1 MSDFSTTTAFR
12 LIRRLA
18 LGEKSTAMYLLI
30 HEDGE
35 QPIVEAD
42 LQAEAEVQL
51 GSRLPIGSVS
61 DLSSEPGGLRLN
73 DKNPIR
79 VLRIDHWSPELVGL
93 LDTHVI
99 RLERSQA
106 QLLFLTTD
114 VLSEQLLI
122 AAPNFRSRLTE
133 VLRILPDSPAGG
145 APN

>member
-18 LGEKSTAMYLLI
+18 LGEGSTAMYLLI
-30 HEDGE
+30 HEEGQ
-35 QPIVEAD
+35 QPMVESD
-42 LQAEAEVQL
+42 LQAEAEVQF
-51 GSRLPIGSVS
+51 GGRFPIGSVS
-61 DLSSEPGGLRLN
+61 DLLNEPTGVRLN
-73 DKNPIR
+73 AKHPIR
-79 VLRIDHWSPELVGL
+79 VLRIESWSPELLGL

-114 VLSEQLLI
+114 ALSEQLLV

-133 VLRILPDSPAGG
+133 VLRILPDNPAGG
-145 APN
+145 PPN